1 MKIGGGMASKYFLE
15 ERWNNIDVGQ
25 FQMGY
30 SRVLGAP
37 QTGSISMHVLLSFS
51 PNPIWWDVIL
61 LMSCNC

>member
-1 MKIGGGMASKYFLE
+1 
-15 ERWNNIDVGQ
+15 VGQ

-51 PNPIWWDVIL
+51 TNLSGGMWFFWCLATVKLEQSMDISIPD
-61 LMSCNC
+61 S